1 MKVAECSI
9 WQFYTKETQVMHV
22 VFGISTRKKRK
33 GSSEIGWIDF
43 ILCEERESVQ
53 GPKRHGRAFSFFK
66 EETES
71 VNSNYVGPMVIFIM
85 PHIP

>member
-9 WQFYTKETQVMHV
+9 WQFYTKETQGMHV

-43 ILCEERESVQ
+43 LLCEEREKENQFKDQKDTEELFPSSK
-53 GPKRHGRAFSFFK
+53 KRLK
-66 EETES
+66 VLIQT
-71 VNSNYVGPMVIFIM
+71 M
-85 PHIP
+85 